1 MRLVEFLTEER
12 LAATWMR
19 IPESLK
25 RQLNKDRFM
34 AMKSV
39 QDWKSVTEHLQ
50 IEDFGKLGENM
61 VRGTFE
67 FLFGDYIMHLEV
79 IGASDWIDVKM
90 MLEFDGVRYEFLIEV
105 KTSRIT
111 RRNAAA
117 VPIMFRKKGT
127 RKGEPAGRRA
137 DGHEGTRAGGQH
149 EGTRAREHE
158 GRRVGGQEGR
168 RTGGQEGR
176 RGEGHEDRITGVP
189 AGRRARGHEGRR
201 ESGSEGGGQEGRRA
215 GG

>member
-1 MRLVEFLTEER
+1 
-12 LAATWMR
+12 
-19 IPESLK
+19 
-25 RQLNKDRFM
+25 M

-39 QDWKSVTEHLQ
+39 QDWKSVTEHRQ
-50 IEDFGKLGENM
+50 IDDFGKMGENM

-79 IGASDWIDVKM
+79 IGASDWIDVKV

-117 VPIMFRKKGT
+117 VPKVFRKKGT

-137 DGHEGTRAGGQH
+137 DGHEGTRA
-149 EGTRAREHE
+149 
-158 GRRVGGQEGR
+158 RRQLAKYQKK
-168 RTGGQEGR
+168 T
-176 RGEGHEDRITGVP
+176 H
-189 AGRRARGHEGRR
+189 
-201 ESGSEGGGQEGRRA
+201 
-215 GG
+215 